1 MKHGFNLMKRT
12 VSFLLAVTMMG
23 FLLFGCGRAP
33 HDTPYTYRVPADA
46 ADDRQWTVNVDDDSV
61 VSYAVQD
68 AQDGGTD
75 VVFTGIKKGS
85 TNATVYLA
93 RAGASVQDAD
103 DVYVLTLRVDGHRNV
118 TEPEPYG
125 AYVVRLNGD
134 VAGSEWSVDCSD
146 ERIVRWK
153 EDRDYPKKSSEEDG
167 MQDFTQIYTFTGR
180 RPGAA
185 HVRICVSYPW
195 AEGAENVRE
204 DFWLLVDS
212 EYRVSLLE
220 TTDFESFVIS
230 EQGTS
235 AIHDVFEAERTADGV
250 RLSHF
255 DATYS
260 WSYETDDYEETRE
273 NETVLEGGEALYKY
287 LAGVVHKCG
296 IPDWDGFHGTNSHVL
311 DGKMFSFKAKLSDGT
326 SVSASGSNAFPE
338 HYRDFCSDLYAV
350 MRANAQQDGNE

>member
-1 MKHGFNLMKRT
+1 MKRDPGPAKRT
-12 VSFLLAVTMMG
+12 VSLCLAVMMMG
-23 FLLFGCGRAP
+23 FLFFGCGSAP
-33 HDTPYTYRVPADA
+33 HDTPYTFRVPADA
-46 ADDRQWTVNVDDDSV
+46 AGERQWLVTVGDRSV

-75 VVFTGIKKGS
+75 VVFTGLKKGG
-85 TNATVYLA
+85 TDVTVYLA

-103 DVYVLTLRVDGHRNV
+103 DVYVLTLRVDGRRNV

-125 AYVVRLNGD
+125 AYSVRLDGD
-134 VAGSEWSVDCSD
+134 VAGAEWYVDCSD
-146 ERIVRWK
+146 ERIVHWK
-153 EDRDYPKKSSEEDG
+153 EDRAYPKKSSGEDG

-180 RPGAA
+180 RPGAV

-195 AEGAENVRE
+195 AEGADSTRE
-204 DFWLLVDS
+204 DFWLRVDD

-220 TTDFESFVIS
+220 PTDFESFVIS

-260 WSYETDDYEETRE
+260 WSYETDDYEESRE
-273 NETVLEGGEALYKY
+273 NETVLDGGEALYMY
-287 LAGVVHKCG
+287 LAGLVRSCG
-296 IPDWDGFHGTNSHVL
+296 VSGWDGFRGTNTHVL

-326 SVSASGSNAFPE
+326 SVSASGSNAFPK
-338 HYRDFCSDLYAV
+338 HYREFFNGLYAV
-350 MRANAQQDGNE
+350 MRADAQQNEDK